1 MNSSIAI
8 TGSGIISAIGCNKDM
23 VLQSLRNKC
32 TGIGSMKYLESI
44 HNHLPVGEV
53 KCSNSELKRKLGIDE
68 SKIISRNVLLGTTA
82 AKEALLDSRIGGLSS
97 KKVVFISGTT
107 VGGMDLTE
115 TLYSDMLRDDKYL
128 SYLNSHDCGSSSNE
142 IIRLCGISAEVCTI
156 STACSSSLN
165 AIILGAEMLKRGE
178 ADVVIAGGCESLSK
192 FHFNGFN
199 SLMIL
204 DKEQCRPFDAT
215 RAGINLGEGAA
226 YIVLERAEDAE
237 KRNAIIQGYISGYGN
252 RCDAFHQ
259 TATSEIGEGPY
270 LAMLQALTSS
280 ELSEVSISYIN
291 AHGTGTVNN
300 DQSESFALKR
310 IFGNNIPKISS
321 TKGFTGH
328 TTSASGSIEVVI
340 CLLAMSH
347 NFIPANIGWENPMS
361 DGVIPSMGEENI
373 LLENVLC
380 NSFGFGGNCS
390 SLILSKNSSMTK
402 CTPVKHKWE
411 VVSEVEIND
420 SSDLSKIKEFVP
432 MMEARRMGKLLKAA
446 TIASQQAL
454 QIAGIKKPDAIITA
468 TALGMLETS
477 EKFLR
482 AMLNDGESSLSPTL
496 FMQSTHNTIGSSIAI
511 RSKCNGYNITYTQG
525 NDSFDLAMH
534 DAIRL
539 IETGEAKSVLV
550 GSYDESTPNYDNFLK
565 RLHQPERKSVYS
577 KCLILSV
584 AD

>member
-1 MNSSIAI
+1 M
-8 TGSGIISAIGCNKDM
+8 
-23 VLQSLRNKC
+23 
-32 TGIGSMKYLESI
+32 
-44 HNHLPVGEV
+44 
-53 KCSNSELKRKLGIDE
+53 
-68 SKIISRNVLLGTTA
+68 
-82 AKEALLDSRIGGLSS
+82 
-97 KKVVFISGTT
+97 VFISGTT

>member
-468 TALGMLETS
+468 TAFGMLETS